1 MADFP
6 LLPIP
11 TPEISDRPSGKR
23 RGPKP
28 KFPGRARQGE
38 RLQPIFQ
45 RLQSVFDDN
54 RDPLSLRNDPTA
66 IAPERALVFE
76 VVDSIDR
83 FAEAVKKVPGLE
95 YFGEEEISFTP
106 DEGFGDYDKPVDG
119 RLYLS
124 MPDVQALQELVNLWN
139 RYQEDH
145 PPEYGFRPWY
155 DVFEQLHD
163 LRPWG
168 PSDRIPEDTI
178 TYIQAILE
186 SDPDSTVCLEA
197 EFWNL
202 RNVVGRNHN
211 LSDFG
216 LTVKELGGKIID
228 QASIKDIAYEAA
240 LIDIPAKQ
248 ALILIQQEEGPL
260 TIRDDIRWIRPQT
273 TVSFPTEV
281 EALDE
286 NKVPTPV
293 VLKYDTPVALKYE
306 HPIVALLDGVPIQNH
321 SYLVGRVILDDP
333 DDLEYKSTVAKRR
346 HGTEM
351 ASLILNGDLN
361 LNEPPLQRPIYI
373 RPVLYA
379 TDNQK
384 DERPRKDR
392 LLIDTIYKAII
403 RMKEGNSEE
412 APTAPDVFI
421 INLSLGDHNRPF
433 AGIIS
438 PWARLLDYLA
448 DYYGILFIV
457 SAGNIRFP
465 LEILDFKNSLDWAK
479 ALPEKREESILKAL
493 HENRSQRT
501 LLSPAEALNVIT
513 VGSWYNDAHTSTNTM
528 QDNEPYIDSGPN
540 ITSAMGLGYR
550 KAIKPDILMPGGKE
564 KIMTFKS
571 GKGLIAKAQRS
582 GFGLKV
588 ASPSTTGRLNEVGLT
603 HGTSSATALATR
615 AAYRIFDSLLEN
627 GLLKNVDAIYRGV
640 IVKALLAH
648 TVKWKE
654 DIGQMLDN
662 ICGPHGRGKHVQ
674 RKDNIASILGFGCPS
689 IEESIRCA
697 PNRATLVGYGVLDDI
712 NTSHLYRVPLPVSLE
727 SVTEP
732 RSVTLTLAWFSPI
745 NSLRR
750 DYRQTKLEIKQHN
763 FEDEVGVSRT
773 KTQPSDKSIP
783 RGTLFHVHY
792 KGERAV
798 PFVEEGY
805 LRFKVFCR
813 TADNKLDKPVRY
825 GVAVTIEA
833 GEHIPVY
840 QEVKERLAVRPRVT
854 G

>member
-11 TPEISDRPSGKR
+11 TPEISERPSVRWGGQKL
-23 RGPKP
+23 KL
-28 KFPGRARQGE
+28 PGRVRQGE

-54 RDPLSLRNDPTA
+54 RDPLTLRDDPTA

-76 VVDSIDR
+76 IVGSIDR
-83 FAEAVKKVPGLE
+83 FAKAVQKVPGLE
-95 YFGEEEISFTP
+95 YFGEEEISFKP

-124 MPDVQALQELVNLWN
+124 MPDVQALRQLERLWN
-139 RYQEDH
+139 RYQEGH

-178 TYIQAILE
+178 TYIQAILKN
-186 SDPDSTVCLEA
+186 SPDSTIRLEA

-202 RNVVGRNHN
+202 RNVVGRNHSM
-211 LSDFG
+211 SDFG
-216 LTVKELGGKIID
+216 LTVRELGGKIID

-248 ALILIQQEEGPL
+248 ALILIQQKGGPL

-273 TVSFPTEV
+273 TASFPTEI
-281 EALDE
+281 EPLDE
-286 NKVPTPV
+286 DKVPTPV
-293 VLKYDTPVALKYE
+293 VLKYDQ
-306 HPIVALLDGVPIQNH
+306 PIVALLDGVPIQNH
-321 SYLVGRVILDDP
+321 SYLVGRVRLDDP
-333 DDLEYKSTVAKRR
+333 DNLEHMSTVAKRR

-361 LNEPPLQRPIYI
+361 LNEPPLQRPIYV

-379 TDNQK
+379 TGNQQ
-384 DERPRKDR
+384 DEEPRRDR

-421 INLSLGDHNRPF
+421 INLSLGDRNRPF

-448 DYYGILFIV
+448 DRYGILFIV
-457 SAGNIRFP
+457 SAGNILLP
-465 LEILDFKNSLDWAK
+465 LEITGFRNSLDWAK
-479 ALPEKREESILKAL
+479 ALPEEREESILKSL
-493 HENRSQRT
+493 HKDRSQRT
-501 LLSPAEALNVIT
+501 LLSPAEAINVIT
-513 VGSWYNDAHTSTNTM
+513 VGSWYNDAHTSTYTIPE
-528 QDNEPYIDSGPN
+528 NEPYIDSGPI

-550 KAIKPDILMPGGKE
+550 KIIKPDIFMPGGKE
-564 KIMTFKS
+564 KIEIMKS
-571 GKGLIAKAQRS
+571 GKGVRASPLLS
-582 GFGLKV
+582 GFGLK
-588 ASPSTTGRLNEVGLT
+588 AANPSIIGKLNEVGLT

-615 AAYRIFDSLLEN
+615 EAHRIFDSLLEN

-648 TVKWKE
+648 TAKWKE

-674 RKDNIASILGFGCPS
+674 RKDNIASIIGFGCPS

-727 SVTEP
+727 SVTEL
-732 RSVTLTLAWFSPI
+732 RSITLTLAWFSPI

-813 TADNKLDKPVRY
+813 TVDNKLDKPVRY

>member
-1 MADFP
+1 MTDFP

-54 RDPLSLRNDPTA
+54 RDPLSLRNDPTT

-95 YFGEEEISFTP
+95 YFGEEEISFKP

-178 TYIQAILE
+178 TYIQAILKN
-186 SDPDSTVCLEA
+186 SPDSTIRLEV

-202 RNVVGRNHN
+202 RNVVGRNHSM
-211 LSDFG
+211 SDFG
-216 LTVKELGGKIID
+216 LTVRELGGKIID
-228 QASIKDIAYEAA
+228 QASIKNIAYEAV
-240 LIDIPAKQ
+240 LIDLPAKQ
-248 ALILIQQEEGPL
+248 AFILSQQKGGPL

-273 TVSFPTEV
+273 TVSFPTEI

-286 NKVPTPV
+286 DKVPTPV
-293 VLKYDTPVALKYE
+293 VLKYDTPVVLEYE
-306 HPIVALLDGVPIQNH
+306 QPIVALLDGVPIQNH
-321 SYLVGRVILDDP
+321 SYLDGRIILDDP
-333 DDLEYKSTVAKRR
+333 DGLERMSTVAKRR
-346 HGTEM
+346 HGTGM

-361 LNEPPLQRPIYI
+361 LNEPPLQRPIYM

-379 TDNQK
+379 TGNQQ
-384 DERPRKDR
+384 DETPQKDR
-392 LLIDTIYKAII
+392 LLIDTIYQAII

-421 INLSLGDHNRPF
+421 INLSLGDSKRPF
-433 AGIIS
+433 ANIIS

-457 SAGNIRFP
+457 SAGNILFP
-465 LEILDFKNSLDWAK
+465 LEILDFKNSLDWKNAS
-479 ALPEKREESILKAL
+479 PEKREESILKSL
-493 HENRSQRT
+493 HKDRSQRT

-513 VGSWYNDAHTSTNTM
+513 VGSWYNDAHTSTITIKE
-528 QDNEPYIDSGPN
+528 NEPYTDSGPN

-588 ASPSTTGRLNEVGLT
+588 ASPSTTGRLNEVDLT

-648 TVKWKE
+648 TAKWQE
-654 DIGQMLDN
+654 DIGQMLNN
-662 ICGPHGRGKHVQ
+662 ICGPHGRGKHVP
-674 RKDNIASILGFGCPS
+674 RKDKIASIIGFGCPS

-727 SVTEP
+727 SVTET

-750 DYRQTKLEIKQHN
+750 DYRQTKLEIMQHN

-792 KGERAV
+792 KGEKAV

-813 TADNKLDKPVRY
+813 TVDNKLYKPVRY

-840 QEVKERLAVRPRVT
+840 QEIKERLVVRPRVT